1 MEGIKKQAGRL
12 PISQPPVAK
21 SSSGLKSSEKDR
33 TLSNHYVV
41 GPAKSP
47 LHHDMKAP
55 GKMWRHNPTGY
66 TSPSDAAKNFF
77 QLGGFTTYLLK
88 YNGL

>member
-1 MEGIKKQAGRL
+1 MEGIKKQARRL

-21 SSSGLKSSEKDR
+21 SSSGLKMFRKDR

-41 GPAKSP
+41 GTAKSP

-77 QLGGFTTYLLK
+77 QLGGFTTYLLT